1 MSKWKLARII
11 GLVLGA
17 VFLFC
22 WIAHL
27 GPEKIFRSI
36 LEVKWWFLAV
46 LANSFIWYLS
56 YTAAWR
62 SYFSNLIHQIPFLH
76 LLRIKICGE
85 AVNLMTPVGFI
96 AGDPVRFLL
105 LEKQLGPST
114 RLGSVIVDRILHSLA
129 TVTFVLTGL
138 FVVSFQTT
146 NLSPAVRQGLFVVYF
161 VLVSFL
167 AFIVLELVK
176 GNGLKLFHPLLMK
189 LGLAKRF
196 PKLEENLSDLN
207 SELSGFAGGRLLP
220 FIKSFL
226 FHFAGRVLGAVEIAI
241 IFICLSGSPHF
252 ISSVILASLTSVIN
266 FIFSFIPGGLGIVES
281 LYGGFFYLHGFDV
294 AAGVSMQLIR
304 RLRALFWIGVGLVAL
319 NLRRKKGDVSS
330 K

>member
-11 GLVLGA
+11 GLILG
-17 VFLFC
+17 VIFLFC
-22 WIAHL
+22 WVVHL
-27 GPEKIFRSI
+27 GPDKIFRFV
-36 LEVKWWFLAV
+36 LEVKWWFIAV
-46 LANSFIWYLS
+46 LANSFIWYLF

-62 SYFSNLIHQIPFLH
+62 SYFSNLVHRIPFLH
-76 LLRIKICGE
+76 LFRIKVCGE
-85 AVNLMTPVGFI
+85 AVNLMTPIGFI

-138 FVVSFQTT
+138 FIVSVQTT
-146 NLSPAVRQGLFVVYF
+146 TLSSAVRWGLFGIYF
-161 VLVSFL
+161 LLVSFL

-207 SELSGFAGGRLLP
+207 SELSGFAGGSLVP
-220 FIKSFL
+220 FVKAFL
-226 FHFAGRVLGAVEIAI
+226 FHFAGRILGAIEIAI
-241 IFICLSGSPHF
+241 IFLYLSGSPHF
-252 ISSVILASLTSVIN
+252 VSSVILASLTSVIH

-281 LYGGFFYLHGFDV
+281 LYGGFFYLHGLDV

-304 RLRALFWIGVGLVAL
+304 RLRALFWIVVGLIVL
-319 NLRRKKGDVSS
+319 NLRRKKSGASNS
-330 K
+330 